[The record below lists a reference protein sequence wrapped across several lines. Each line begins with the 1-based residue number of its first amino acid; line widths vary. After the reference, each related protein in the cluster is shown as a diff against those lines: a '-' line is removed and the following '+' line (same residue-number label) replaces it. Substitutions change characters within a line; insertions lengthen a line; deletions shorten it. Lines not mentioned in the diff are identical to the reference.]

1 MIQFHEITRQVR
13 DLLREQNVSSAPV
26 PVVEIAAALGARVR
40 YSPFDQELS
49 GMVYMKGRCPI
60 IGVNSLHHPNRQRFT
75 VAHEVAHL
83 TLHRHLIADHVH
95 VDKRFPVLMRDAN
108 SATGTQRM
116 EMEANHFAAELLM
129 PSFLLMPL
137 LKKKAFDIDDE
148 RPLEQLSRKFRVS
161 KQALDYRIR
170 NIAYPKAAAYPD
182 DRASGWK

>member
-1 MIQFHEITRQVR
+1 MIQFNQITRQVR
-13 DLLREQNVSSAPV
+13 NLLREHYVSSAPV

-40 YSPFDQELS
+40 YTPFDEDLS
-49 GMVYMKGRCPI
+49 GMIYMKGSCPI

-75 VAHEVAHL
+75 IAHEVAHL
-83 TLHRHLIADHVH
+83 KLHRQLIADHVH

-116 EMEANHFAAELLM
+116 EMEANRFAAELLM
-129 PSFLLMPL
+129 PSFLLLPM
-137 LKKKAFDIDDE
+137 LKTNGFDIDDE

-170 NIAYPKAAAYPD
+170 NIVYPRAASFPD
-182 DRASGWK
+182 NWPSS